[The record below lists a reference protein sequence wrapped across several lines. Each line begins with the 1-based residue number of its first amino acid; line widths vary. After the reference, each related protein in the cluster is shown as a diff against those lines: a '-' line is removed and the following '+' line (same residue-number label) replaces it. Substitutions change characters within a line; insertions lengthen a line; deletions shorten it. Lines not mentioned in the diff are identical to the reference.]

1 MYLLSVFLLTIVVP
15 LVSIAV
21 DHFLLHSPLP
31 LTALLGKWFVFW
43 AAGVRLFS
51 AGLKQFFQ
59 PEFTAKQIFHM
70 TTDEAFPV
78 VRELGIANIAVGAAA
93 IVSLWKPSFVLP
105 IAIVGAIF
113 FGIAGINHVREKNKS
128 RNETVAMATD
138 LWVAVVL
145 VAYIGLSVST

>member
-1 MYLLSVFLLTIVVP
+1 MYFVSVLLLTIVLP

-21 DHFLLHSPLP
+21 GHFLLHSPLP

-51 AGLKQFFQ
+51 AGLRQFFQ
-59 PEFTAKQIFHM
+59 PEYTAKQIFHM
-70 TTDEAFPV
+70 TTDEALPV
-78 VRELGIANIAVGAAA
+78 VRELGIANVAVGTAG
-93 IVSLWKPSFVLP
+93 ILSLWKPSFVLP

-113 FGIAGINHVREKNKS
+113 YGIAGINHVREKNKS
-128 RNETVAMATD
+128 RNETVAMETD

-145 VAYIGLSVST
+145 IAYLALPVST